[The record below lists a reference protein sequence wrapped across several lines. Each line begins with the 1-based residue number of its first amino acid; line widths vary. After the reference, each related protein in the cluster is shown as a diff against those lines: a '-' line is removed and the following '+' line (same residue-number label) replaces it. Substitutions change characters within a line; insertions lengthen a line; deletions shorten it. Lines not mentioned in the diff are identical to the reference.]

1 MAKPK
6 TIKRKEDKNMKI
18 KGVTLTKK
26 RILGFTAMALA
37 FSLVLAGTVS
47 ALTTGA
53 WFFDT
58 ETSNGNNITAGSLD
72 LKIDND
78 DVNAVKFEVDNMVP
92 NNTSTPQLV
101 RTYLLK
107 NTGSIDGYLDLSS
120 IVLTSFENGILDPE
134 EEAGDTTDNKG
145 ELVDRAYLALFFDLN
160 DDGKYFAADDYLVY
174 NGKPAGLPTKKMI
187 KRLMPAESELKL
199 VAHLDWY
206 PADYPPATPWTQD
219 HKMPHL
225 DNLAMGDSFTLDIT
239 FLLGQTPDFK

>member
-1 MAKPK
+1 
-6 TIKRKEDKNMKI
+6 MKI

-26 RILGFTAMALA
+26 RIIGFTAMALA
-37 FSLVLAGTVS
+37 FSLGLAGTVS

-53 WFFDT
+53 WFFDV
-58 ETSNGNNITAGSLD
+58 ETSNGNTITAGSLD

-78 DVNAVKFEVDNMVP
+78 DANVIKFEVDNMVP

-101 RTYLLK
+101 RTFLLK
-107 NTGSIDGYLDLSS
+107 NAGSIDGYLDLSS
-120 IVLTSFENGILDPE
+120 IVLTSFENGILEPE

-145 ELVDRAYLALFFDLN
+145 ELVDRTHLTLFFDLN
-160 DDGKYFAADDYLVY
+160 GDGKYFAVDDYLIY
-174 NGKPAGLPTKKMI
+174 NGKPADFPTKKMTE
-187 KRLMPAESELKL
+187 KLMPAGSELEL

-206 PADYPPATPWTQD
+206 PADYPPASPWTQP